1 IDLDDDFL
9 TFAQDFAD
17 LDPIARFGLLDEV
30 FARDFLERQE
40 TVALDAEIYE
50 TGLEARLYPSDTAF
64 VDVRLAL
71 FSGRY
76 LDVEII
82 ELLAIHHGHAQLFPL
97 SCIHQHSF
105 HKSSVR
111 LGLARRFGSKPQS
124 ARACACG
131 RGHARLGTMH

>member
-1 IDLDDDFL
+1 LD
-9 TFAQDFAD
+9 A
-17 LDPIARFGLLDEV
+17 IARFGLLDEV
-30 FARDFLERQE
+30 LARDFLQRQE

-50 TGLEARLYPSDTAF
+50 TGLETRLYPSDAAF

-97 SCIHQHSF
+97 SCIH
-105 HKSSVR
+105 
-111 LGLARRFGSKPQS
+111 
-124 ARACACG
+124 
-131 RGHARLGTMH
+131 